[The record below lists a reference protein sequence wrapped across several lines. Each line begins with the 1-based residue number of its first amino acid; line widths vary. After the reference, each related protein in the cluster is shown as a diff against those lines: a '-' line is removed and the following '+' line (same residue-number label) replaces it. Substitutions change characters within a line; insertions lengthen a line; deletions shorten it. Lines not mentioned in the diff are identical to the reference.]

1 VCPAQF
7 RIVVQGEVDPSPLLL
22 ALLDRPGH
30 GSYSSQVRSI
40 YILPSVPVVKSRPP
54 SGDCWIHEIKFDGW
68 RAQLHKRGERVVI
81 FSRNG
86 CDFTQR
92 FREIRD
98 SIACL
103 ATHTAILAAEII
115 ARDHQGLPDF
125 RALMSGAK
133 HGLCAWCFDL
143 MALEG
148 RDLRSRPLLERRI
161 QLRHL
166 LAKTDD
172 ERLLYSE
179 EFDDPNQLLAAAS
192 RASLEGIVS
201 KLADQPYR
209 SGKPRLDQGQNSDLA
224 RGEPGPVA
232 DV

>member
-1 VCPAQF
+1 M
-7 RIVVQGEVDPSPLLL
+7 
-22 ALLDRPGH
+22 
-30 GSYSSQVRSI
+30 
-40 YILPSVPVVKSRPP
+40 
-54 SGDCWIHEIKFDGW
+54 
-68 RAQLHKRGERVVI
+68 HKRGERVVI

-86 CDFTQR
+86 HDFTHR
-92 FREIRD
+92 FPEIRD

-103 ATHTAILAAEII
+103 ATHTAILDAVII
-115 ARDHQGLPDF
+115 ACDHQGLPDF

-148 RDLRSRPLLERRI
+148 RDLRSRPLLERKI
-161 QLRHL
+161 HLRHL

-172 ERLLYSE
+172 ERLRYSE
-179 EFDDPNQLLAAAS
+179 EFDDPDQLLAAAS
-192 RASLEGIVS
+192 RAESRRHRVKARRSAVSLRQE
-201 KLADQPYR
+201 
-209 SGKPRLDQGQNSDLA
+209 PRLDQGQNSDLA